1 MSEDNYPNKLDDTS
15 AFTSYSA
22 EEPDPIIIKAV
33 GVGGGGNNAVNHMFK
48 QDIPQVS
55 YVNINTDRQALK
67 NSLVPNKLQI
77 GNGLGAGNKPEVA
90 RAFAED
96 SAEEIG
102 RLFDDETKMV
112 FITAGMGGGTGTGA
126 APVVA
131 RIARERGLLTIGIVT
146 IPFLFE
152 GQAKIKKAIA
162 GADEMAQ
169 YVDALLVINNERLTE
184 IYGDFNF
191 LNAFG
196 KADDTLSI
204 AARSISEIITS
215 DGLINLDFNDVDSTL
230 RNGGAAIISTG
241 YGEGEGRV
249 SAAIND
255 ALNSPL
261 LKNRDIL
268 GSKKLLFNIFFN
280 PDAEEEFLM
289 SETAELTSFI
299 SSINSEVDVVWGVG
313 FDRTLG
319 NGVKITIL
327 AAGFDVTIRDEE
339 DDLIRQQAQGAAR
352 KSPFD
357 FGRRTE
363 AGASQPR
370 QGGAHERQPSQAVHT
385 PQSQQTPVTKPST
398 PASRVSD
405 ERIAEEYGANKLQD
419 LTGSKDRGSMIVLGL
434 NQLDDDNVCD
444 TIDRYPTYKRDRKIV
459 ESVHNGAYDTGTRP
473 AQPSTGQTFC
483 Y

>member
-1 MSEDNYPNKLDDTS
+1 MSEYNNLNNNIDDTT
-15 AFTSYSA
+15 AFAATNSSLDEA
-22 EEPDPIIIKAV
+22 DPKILKAV
-33 GVGGGGNNAVNHMFK
+33 GVGGGGNNAVNHMFR
-48 QDIPQVS
+48 QNISQVS

-67 NSLVPNKLQI
+67 HSSVPNKLMI

-96 SAEEIG
+96 SAEEISAI
-102 RLFDDETKMV
+102 FDDDTKMV

-196 KADDTLSI
+196 KADDTLSV
-204 AARSISEIITS
+204 AASSISEIITS

-249 SAAIND
+249 SAAIRD

-268 GSKKLLFNIFFN
+268 GSKKLLFNIYFN

-289 SETAELTSFI
+289 SETNELAAFI
-299 SSINSEVDVVWGVG
+299 SSINSEVDVVWGVS
-313 FDRTLG
+313 FDRSLG

-339 DDLIRQQAQGAAR
+339 DDIIRGQ
-352 KSPFD
+352 KSAGGGFVFP
-357 FGRRTE
+357 GGNR
-363 AGASQPR
+363 AGASR
-370 QGGAHERQPSQAVHT
+370 QTSASVERAV
-385 PQSQQTPVTKPST
+385 PST
-398 PASRVSD
+398 PMGTPATPPPAPKAVNPAARVSD
-405 ERIAEEYGANKLQD
+405 QRIAEEYGANKLQD
-419 LTGSKDRGSMIVLGL
+419 LAGSKDRSSTIILGM
-434 NQLDDDNVCD
+434 NQLDDDSICD
-444 TIDRYPTYKRDRKIV
+444 TLDRYPTYKRDRKIV
-459 ESVHNGAYDTGTRP
+459 EGVQNGAYD
-473 AQPSTGQTFC
+473 STARVASQSSGQTF
-483 Y
+483 YYS

>member
-1 MSEDNYPNKLDDTS
+1 MADEYKQRLDDAS
-15 AFTSYSA
+15 AFTPISSD
-22 EEPDPIIIKAV
+22 ESDPIIIKAV

-48 QDIPQVS
+48 QNIPKVS
-55 YVNINTDRQALK
+55 YVNINTDRQALR
-67 NSLVPNKLQI
+67 NSLVPTKLQI
-77 GNGLGAGNKPEVA
+77 GTGLGAGNKPEVA
-90 RAFAED
+90 RQFAED
-96 SAEEIG
+96 SAEEIA
-102 RLFDDETKMV
+102 RLFDDDTKMV

-146 IPFLFE
+146 IPFVFE

-196 KADDTLSI
+196 KADDTLSV

-215 DGLINLDFNDVDSTL
+215 EGLINLDFNDVDSTL

-241 YGEGEGRV
+241 YGEGEGRI

-313 FDRTLG
+313 FDRSLG

-327 AAGFDVTIRDEE
+327 AAGFDVTIREEE
-339 DDLIRQQAQGAAR
+339 DALLRQQGSG
-352 KSPFD
+352 SPFV
-357 FGRRTE
+357 FNGNKS
-363 AGASQPR
+363 ASQR
-370 QGGAHERQPSQAVHT
+370 KQAAGNKQADSEAREGSRSASQAAA
-385 PQSQQTPVTKPST
+385 PSR
-398 PASRVSD
+398 PEVSD
-405 ERIAEEYGANKLQD
+405 QRIAEEYGSSKIKD
-419 LTGSKDRGSMIVLGL
+419 ITGNKDRSSMIILGL

-444 TIDRYPTYKRDRKIV
+444 TLDRYPTYKRDRKIV
-459 ESVHNGAYDTGTRP
+459 ESIHNGAFDTGVRTNST
-473 AQPSTGQTFC
+473 PSTGQTFS
-483 Y
+483 YGG

>member
-1 MSEDNYPNKLDDTS
+1 M
-15 AFTSYSA
+15 
-22 EEPDPIIIKAV
+22 
-33 GVGGGGNNAVNHMFK
+33 
-48 QDIPQVS
+48 
-55 YVNINTDRQALK
+55 
-67 NSLVPNKLQI
+67 
-77 GNGLGAGNKPEVA
+77 
-90 RAFAED
+90 
-96 SAEEIG
+96 
-102 RLFDDETKMV
+102 
-112 FITAGMGGGTGTGA
+112 
-126 APVVA
+126 
-131 RIARERGLLTIGIVT
+131 
-146 IPFLFE
+146 
-152 GQAKIKKAIA
+152 
-162 GADEMAQ
+162 
-169 YVDALLVINNERLTE
+169 
-184 IYGDFNF
+184 
-191 LNAFG
+191 
-196 KADDTLSI
+196 
-204 AARSISEIITS
+204 
-215 DGLINLDFNDVDSTL
+215 
-230 RNGGAAIISTG
+230 
-241 YGEGEGRV
+241 
-249 SAAIND
+249 
-255 ALNSPL
+255 
-261 LKNRDIL
+261 
-268 GSKKLLFNIFFN
+268 
-280 PDAEEEFLM
+280 
-289 SETAELTSFI
+289 
-299 SSINSEVDVVWGVG
+299 VWGVG